1 MTACPGDLFAQ
12 CGGAI
17 AGASVMLGLLGEADP
32 GQQTH
37 EVGAGRHQTV
47 LDTVQCYL
55 HNNLSR
61 LDPIKWLDSV
71 SSTRIQFLFRPFMHV
86 TFFIAA

>member
-1 MTACPGDLFAQ
+1 MFRKSPSCMTACSGDLFAQ

-37 EVGAGRHQTV
+37 EVGAGR
-47 LDTVQCYL
+47 
-55 HNNLSR
+55 
-61 LDPIKWLDSV
+61 LDSITILHRYIV
-71 SSTRIQFLFRPFMHV
+71 MSPQQSV
-86 TFFIAA
+86 

>member
-1 MTACPGDLFAQ
+1 MIACPGDLFAQ

-37 EVGAGRHQTV
+37 EVGAGRQC
-47 LDTVQCYL
+47 QCYL

-61 LDPIKWLDSV
+61 LDTIKWLDSV
-71 SSTRIQFLFRPFMHV
+71 SSSRIQFLFRPFMHV
-86 TFFIAA
+86 TLFIAA

>member
-1 MTACPGDLFAQ
+1 MLTLPVFRGPVNCLTACSGDLFAQ

-37 EVGAGRHQTV
+37 EVGAE
-47 LDTVQCYL
+47 
-55 HNNLSR
+55 
-61 LDPIKWLDSV
+61 
-71 SSTRIQFLFRPFMHV
+71 IQ
-86 TFFIAA
+86 